1 MHRAKTAQHRRGRR
15 TIAYLWVLFASL
27 ALHTVALTILGLTAP
42 SRRSPLERG
51 DDGERGHERGAGGPT
66 EFSIDRTSP
75 CAAPIERAT
84 IAPLAPTTPVEAF
97 RSNPRVTHRSVRP
110 TPPRASVT
118 TEHAE
123 AARPTAPEPP
133 TPTAAPAPSEQ
144 TSPPLDPSQ
153 HAAGPSSGQR
163 TGSVGEQ
170 RAMLPA
176 AARCRDI
183 VAGTWRAHKY
193 NPQDH
198 DWVIFTL
205 RIHRLPDNRLQGS
218 IVARLWTGYAM
229 DSRPPGRCGGLLHD
243 LDYLVRMPAQGSL
256 TNGTHVTFSAITYHV
271 ERAFC
276 ASAYFSYN
284 PDAFSG
290 DIDEERQEFQ
300 SVNNDGGRDRNAPY
314 VFRRIGC
321 LPGDELPAQS
331 R

>member
-1 MHRAKTAQHRRGRR
+1 MHRAKTEQHRRA
-15 TIAYLWVLFASL
+15 IAYRWVLFASL
-27 ALHTVALTILGLTAP
+27 ALHSVALMILGLTAP
-42 SRRSPLERG
+42 PRRTPLERG
-51 DDGERGHERGAGGPT
+51 DDGERGRERGAGGPT
-66 EFSIDRTSP
+66 EFSIDR
-75 CAAPIERAT
+75 AAPRASAVERAT
-84 IAPLAPTTPVEAF
+84 VAPLAPAAPVEAPRLDLRVVR
-97 RSNPRVTHRSVRP
+97 RS
-110 TPPRASVT
+110 
-118 TEHAE
+118 
-123 AARPTAPEPP
+123 ARPTTPRATTTTQHAETAPPPSEPP
-133 TPTAAPAPSEQ
+133 TPTVARTPSER
-144 TSPPLDPSQ
+144 TSPTLDPSQ
-153 HAAGPSSGQR
+153 PADAPSSGQR

-176 AARCRDI
+176 AARCRDV

-218 IVARLWTGYAM
+218 IVARLWTGFAM

-321 LPGDELPAQS
+321 MPGDALPAQS
-331 R
+331 P